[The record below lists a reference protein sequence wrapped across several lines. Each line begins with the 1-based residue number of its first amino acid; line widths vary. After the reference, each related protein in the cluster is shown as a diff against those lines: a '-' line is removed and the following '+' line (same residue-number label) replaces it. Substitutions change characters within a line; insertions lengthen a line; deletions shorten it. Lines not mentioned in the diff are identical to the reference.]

1 MYHINI
7 MSKNN
12 LQSKT
17 QIIIIGGA
25 SKIARETFKL
35 NHEYQVTGFSKFSKV
50 KEIKEYKLFKYKN
63 ISSIKNYINK
73 TKDKKIVL
81 ILMQAT
87 SNSNI
92 IINKKSKELLNDIKS
107 NFLNFHEIIR
117 LVLPHMLK
125 QNWGRIIFCGSSRA
139 FKTDIGLAG
148 YSSGKYASL
157 GYCKTL
163 SKEYARYG
171 ITSNYLSLGVFDTPL
186 YLNLSKK
193 IKKNILSN
201 TDTGTVGD
209 YLSILN
215 AINFLI
221 NSNYVTGSVIPIDG
235 GFN

>member
-1 MYHINI
+1 

-12 LQSKT
+12 FQSK
-17 QIIIIGGA
+17 IKILIIGGG

-35 NHEYQVTGFSKFSKV
+35 NHEYEVIGFSKFSKV
-50 KEIKEYKLFKYKN
+50 KKIKEYKLVKYKN
-63 ISSIKNYINK
+63 ISLIKKHIDK
-73 TKDKKIVL
+73 MKDNKIVL

-92 IINKKSKELLNDIKS
+92 IINKTSRELLSDINS
-107 NFLNFHEIIR
+107 NFLNFHEIIK
-117 LVLPHMLK
+117 LALPHMLK
-125 QNWGRIIFCGSSRA
+125 QNWGRIIFFGSSRA
-139 FKTDIGLAG
+139 LKTDIGLAG
-148 YSSGKYASL
+148 YSSGKYATL

-171 ITSNYLSLGVFDTPL
+171 ITSNYLSLGLFDSPL
-186 YLNLSKK
+186 YLSLSKK
-193 IKKNILSN
+193 IKKDLLKN
-201 TDTGTVGD
+201 TDTKTLGD

-221 NSNYVTGSVIPIDG
+221 KSNYVTGSIIPIDG

>member
-1 MYHINI
+1 

-12 LQSKT
+12 FQSKT
-17 QIIIIGGA
+17 KILIIGGA

-35 NHEYQVTGFSKFSKV
+35 NHEYEVIGFSKFSKV
-50 KEIKEYKLFKYKN
+50 KKIKEFKLVKYKN
-63 ISSIKNYINK
+63 ILSIKKYIDK
-73 TKDKKIVL
+73 IKDNKIVL

-87 SNSNI
+87 SSSNI
-92 IINKKSKELLNDIKS
+92 IINKTSRELLNDINS
-107 NFLNFHEIIR
+107 NFLNFHEIIK
-117 LVLPHMLK
+117 LALPHMLK
-125 QNWGRIIFCGSSRA
+125 QNWGRIIFFGSSRA
-139 FKTDIGLAG
+139 LKTDVGLAG

-171 ITSNYLSLGVFDTPL
+171 ITSNYLNIGLFDTPL
-186 YLNLSKK
+186 YLRLNKK
-193 IKKNILSN
+193 IKKNLLNN
-201 TDTGTVGD
+201 TDTRSVGD

-221 NSNYVTGSVIPIDG
+221 KSKYVTGSIIPIDG

>member
-1 MYHINI
+1 

-50 KEIKEYKLFKYKN
+50 KEIKEY
-63 ISSIKNYINK
+63 NYINK